1 MNRLQELLDQATT
14 ECMGVKSV
22 DHAKLILSV
31 INECIDIV
39 KPTEHHEVWAQ
50 SYLGGVDGLELLYDK
65 VNKIKE
71 RFGIK

>member
-1 MNRLQELLDQATT
+1 MNRLQELLDAATT

-65 VNKIKE
+65 VDKIKE

>member
-1 MNRLQELLDQATT
+1 MNRLQELLNEATT
-14 ECMGVKSV
+14 ECMGVKQV

-50 SYLGGVDGLELLYDK
+50 SYLGGLDGLELLYDK

-71 RFGIK
+71 RFDLK